1 MTFLIIPHHL
11 VTVGSAFQAHSERM
25 AALLSAEQTSASP
38 HNSEESQVRS
48 AGNEEGRALVLKRTS
63 GIHACSKFTKRK
75 LNSFE
80 APQSCACTTIICDS
94 FRLTWLSLHMQES
107 CSISASQLTL
117 GFKLAL
123 LVYEAAAHFDLLERS
138 IFHISH
144 CHN

>member
-38 HNSEESQVRS
+38 HSSEESQVRS
-48 AGNEEGRALVLKRTS
+48 TGNEEGRALVLKRTS

-80 APQSCACTTIICDS
+80 RHLRAVLAQPLSVILSVSHDSLCIC
-94 FRLTWLSLHMQES
+94 RR
-107 CSISASQLTL
+107 AVPYQLP
-117 GFKLAL
+117 
-123 LVYEAAAHFDLLERS
+123 
-138 IFHISH
+138 
-144 CHN
+144 N